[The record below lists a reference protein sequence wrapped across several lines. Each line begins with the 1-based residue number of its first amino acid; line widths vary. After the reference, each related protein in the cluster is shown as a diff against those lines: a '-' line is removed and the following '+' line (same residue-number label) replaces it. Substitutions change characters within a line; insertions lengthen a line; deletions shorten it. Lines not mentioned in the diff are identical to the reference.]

1 MPPKKSTK
9 KENQIVLEDNS
20 SDSDVPIVATKKRGY
35 AKKNK
40 IVLDPDSDSEL
51 DIKPQV
57 EAKFKPNQFDIKTGS
72 TQEFLANLNTYTLEE
87 LENYSA
93 QYSDY
98 QNTYACANIENTKI
112 LGQMQVQIDKLLQD
126 IEKLRTQ
133 DVKNLEKIVEIKN
146 VYDLI
151 QKQIKKLQTEKLA
164 QAQAQT
170 KVLVPK
176 PNPIAPIPVPVIKA
190 NSIDTLIP
198 LITNEHQVAIL
209 NRIKS
214 DSDYAKVYLQ
224 NFEQNEDKKKK
235 TLKGTI
241 KILGNYNRAKGIREG
256 YEVKVFDKDP
266 KGSFWCSCAD
276 HKFNS
281 AKKNIVCKHICF
293 IACKVLK
300 ILDTGFFETKTLTDV
315 QLTEL
320 LNKFNVDSE
329 MWKDKKIVRTSNKI
343 TIQDFKNF
351 PKPIVDTCSF
361 CYDEMTDA
369 DIPIACAC
377 PLCKHCFH
385 EECMGV
391 WLEAQTKCSFC
402 SNDFW
407 KYYKRIIG
415 GEKEIDLGSSAL

>member
-1 MPPKKSTK
+1 MPPKKNTK
-9 KENQIVLEDNS
+9 KEQAPVQVNPDL
-20 SDSDVPIVATKKRGY
+20 DSDIDIPIVATKKKGY
-35 AKKNK
+35 VKKNK
-40 IVLDPDSDSEL
+40 IVFDSDSDSDL
-51 DIKPQV
+51 DLKIKPKQKT
-57 EAKFKPNQFDIKTGS
+57 EPNQFDIKTGS
-72 TQEFLANLNTYTLEE
+72 TEDFLAKLNTYTLEE
-87 LENYSA
+87 LENYSV
-93 QYSDY
+93 QYTDY
-98 QNTYACANIENTKI
+98 QNTYACANVENTKI
-112 LGQMQVQIDKLLQD
+112 LGQMQIQIDNLLQD

-133 DVKNLEKIVEIKN
+133 DVKNLAKMVEIKN

-151 QKQIKKLQTEKLA
+151 QKQIKKLQTEK
-164 QAQAQT
+164 QVQVQ
-170 KVLVPK
+170 VQVQVPNPVVPK
-176 PNPIAPIPVPVIKA
+176 PVIKA

-198 LITNEHQVAIL
+198 LLTNEHQVAIL

-214 DSDYAKVYLQ
+214 DSEYARVYLQ
-224 NFEQNEDKKKK
+224 NYEPNEDRKKK

-241 KILGNYNRAKGIREG
+241 KILGNYNRSKGIREG
-256 YEVKVFDKDP
+256 YEVKVFENDP

-300 ILDTGFFETKTLTDV
+300 ILDTGFFETKTLTPS
-315 QLTEL
+315 QLEEL
-320 LNKFNVDSE
+320 LNKFNVDSD
-329 MWKDKKIVRTSNKI
+329 MWKDKKIVRTSNKV

-351 PKPIVDTCSF
+351 IRPVVDTCSF

-369 DIPIACAC
+369 DIPVSCSC

-402 SNDFW
+402 SNDYW
-407 KYYKRIIG
+407 KYYKRIIA
-415 GEKEIDLGSSAL
+415 GEKEIDLGSSQL

>member
-1 MPPKKSTK
+1 MPPKKNTK
-9 KENQIVLEDNS
+9 KEKAPVPVQV
-20 SDSDVPIVATKKRGY
+20 DSDTDTDIPIVATKKKGY
-35 AKKNK
+35 VKKNK
-40 IVLDPDSDSEL
+40 IVFDSDSDSDTDL
-51 DIKPQV
+51 KIKTKSNQEANP
-57 EAKFKPNQFDIKTGS
+57 EAKQEAKP
-72 TQEFLANLNTYTLEE
+72 EELVANISKYTLEE
-87 LENYSA
+87 LKNYLVE
-93 QYSDY
+93 YTGY
-98 QNTYACANIENTKI
+98 LNTYALTNNSNA
-112 LGQMQVQIDKLLQD
+112 KLLDVMQLNLNKLIED

-133 DVKNLEKIVEIKN
+133 DVKNLAKTVELKN
-146 VYDLI
+146 THELI
-151 QKQIKKLQTEKLA
+151 QKQIKKLET
-164 QAQAQT
+164 
-170 KVLVPK
+170 VPDK
-176 PNPIAPIPVPVIKA
+176 INVPNEPKQEIKAKPVIKA

-198 LITNEHQVAIL
+198 LLTNEHQVAIL

-214 DSDYAKVYLQ
+214 DSEYARVYLQ
-224 NFEQNEDKKKK
+224 NYEPNEDKKKK

-256 YEVKVFDKDP
+256 YEVKVFENDP

-300 ILDTGFFETKTLTDV
+300 ILDTGFFETKTLTPS
-315 QLTEL
+315 QLEEL

-329 MWKDKKIVRTSNKI
+329 MWKDKKIVRTSNKV

-351 PKPIVDTCSF
+351 TRPVVDTCSF

-369 DIPIACAC
+369 DIPVSCSC

-391 WLEAQTKCSFC
+391 WLESQTKCSFC
-402 SNDFW
+402 SNDYW
-407 KYYKRIIG
+407 KYYKRIIA
-415 GEKEIDLGSSAL
+415 GEKEINLGSSQL